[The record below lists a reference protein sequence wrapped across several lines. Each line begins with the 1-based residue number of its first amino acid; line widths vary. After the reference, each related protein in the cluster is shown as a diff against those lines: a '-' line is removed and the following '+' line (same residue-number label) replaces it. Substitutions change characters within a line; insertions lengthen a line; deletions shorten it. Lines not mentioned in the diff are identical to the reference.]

1 MHRPLK
7 RTLCS
12 SRKFSS
18 CSLDEKFISR
28 ETARHFSIFF
38 GTRAVQRTTQR
49 RQNFILQLW

>member
-1 MHRPLK
+1 MHRPLN

-28 ETARHFSIFF
+28 ETARHLSIFL
-38 GTRAVQRTTQR
+38 GTRATSYNSHQTTSHS
-49 RQNFILQLW
+49 